1 MFVRCHL
8 PMELD
13 PGPGTRKSPTLC
25 SLVLVLF
32 VIATFLVCE
41 VHGQMKEEIVGL
53 GNHKRNG
60 SQVELNP
67 YTVKVTEKDFNLT
80 EYKGRFQD
88 ACDVKIEKDYIEL
101 QYNEDGK
108 GCIVDLLSKNKTNKD
123 KIKLTA
129 IVRNKRGGI
138 KKCLDA
144 GKEVEDSY
152 NNNMPFVYSVSNEVI
167 EKLNKG
173 LNDDSMGA
181 CKNVCMSCMT
191 RTSLEVSWSKYKE
204 EDVNVIYAHTH
215 LSIIDEAERG
225 LTHEK
230 SRKDTFDLEITATNK
245 FTMNF
250 EKHEV
255 FALKDTVCV
264 AETVQAVK
272 PEAWSITN
280 KELHELHGQHLL
292 VFSLL
297 SRNATLVFEGKKVT
311 SKKQSMPHCELF
323 VQFKRSDYEL
333 LYVKPLPAK
342 TTTTAK
348 TTTKSCPTIPEAAT
362 CTPCPPTSA
371 PCPEK
376 CPPCP
381 AASTL
386 FSNNKLMTTTA
397 ATNIPSSADP
407 AKNKCPEESCGW
419 LYIVIAVIV
428 VCLIII
434 GVLAWFWKKRDSEKK
449 ENLKSEEDLYALY
462 KAEEKVIGPH
472 NMKQFDVWKAHR
484 KQNELEELPIERLVA
499 IMWKRTE
506 RKTRKD
512 KIQAIVDE
520 CSRQINK
527 ELKENEY
534 PQEMRK
540 KGLRETFER
549 WKKRNNIDTA
559 FTVIEGTTTAVESEQ
574 PKAVEGVI
582 VEKVDKVKADENVE
596 EAKADENVEEAK
608 ADENVEEVKADGNVE
623 EVKADE
629 NIEDGVSVPLSEGGV

>member
-13 PGPGTRKSPTLC
+13 TGPGTRKSSTLC
-25 SLVLVLF
+25 SLVLLLL
-32 VIATFLVCE
+32 VIATFLVP
-41 VHGQMKEEIVGL
+41 GQMKEEIVGL
-53 GNHKRNG
+53 GNHKRTG
-60 SQVELNP
+60 DKVELNP
-67 YTVKVTEKDFNLT
+67 NTVKVTEKDFNLT
-80 EYKGRFQD
+80 EYKCRFRD
-88 ACDVKIEKDYIEL
+88 ACDIKIEKDYIEL

-108 GCIVDLLSKNKTNKD
+108 GCIVDLLSTNKTNKD

-129 IVRNKRGGI
+129 VVRNKRGGI
-138 KKCLDA
+138 KNCLVP
-144 GKEVEDSY
+144 GKKVKDSSY

-173 LNDDSMGA
+173 LNDDSMEA
-181 CKNVCMSCMT
+181 CKNVCTSCMP
-191 RTSLEVSWSKYKE
+191 RTSLEVSWSKHK
-204 EDVNVIYAHTH
+204 DINANLMFAHTY
-215 LSIIDEAERG
+215 LTIIGKAQRG

-230 SRKDTFDLEITATNK
+230 VLKDGEVTFDLEITATNK

-250 EKHEV
+250 EEHEV
-255 FALKDTVCV
+255 FDLKDTVCV
-264 AETVQAVK
+264 PETSQTVK
-272 PEAWSITN
+272 PEAWTIKNT
-280 KELHELHGQHLL
+280 ELHDQHLL

-297 SRNATLVFEGKKVT
+297 SRNATLVFEGKEVT
-311 SKKQSMPHCELF
+311 DKKQSVPYCELF
-323 VQFKRSDYEL
+323 VRFKRPDYEL
-333 LYVKPLPAK
+333 LYVNPPSPPN
-342 TTTTAK
+342 TTTTTKNCPAGPGK
-348 TTTKSCPTIPEAAT
+348 TPETTTCTPCPKPPA
-362 CTPCPPTSA
+362 PCPPTSA
-371 PCPEK
+371 PCP
-376 CPPCP
+376 

-386 FSNNKLMTTTA
+386 SSDNELMTTTTA
-397 ATNIPSSADP
+397 KNIQSSTDP
-407 AKNKCPEESCGW
+407 AESKCPEESSGW
-419 LYIVIAVIV
+419 LYIVIAGIV

-472 NMKQFDVWKAHR
+472 NMKRFDVWKEHR

-534 PQEMRK
+534 PQEMKK

-574 PKAVEGVI
+574 PKAVEG
-582 VEKVDKVKADENVE
+582 
-596 EAKADENVEEAK
+596 
-608 ADENVEEVKADGNVE
+608 
-623 EVKADE
+623 
-629 NIEDGVSVPLSEGGV
+629 